1 MEVETSAGVARERI
15 RTIGRILL
23 GLFLI
28 GAGIGHWTFAREGF
42 QAQVPPWLPLDK
54 DFVVLASGV
63 VEILLGLAV
72 LVVPNRLFGLP
83 ARAIVGWIAAA
94 FFVAIFPGNISQ
106 LVTSIQE
113 NGVADSVGLVV
124 RLFFQPLLVAWA
136 LWSTGAWRAWRQWV
150 AERRATAPP
159 APRA

>member
-1 MEVETSAGVARERI
+1 VETQPGVGQRRI
-15 RTIGRILL
+15 RTIGRVLL

-28 GAGIGHWTFAREGF
+28 GAGVSHLTVLREAF

-72 LVVPNRLFGLP
+72 LLTPLQFRSWRS
-83 ARAIVGWIAAA
+83 RAIVGWIVAA

-106 LVTSIQE
+106 LVTSVE
-113 NGVADSVGLVV
+113 TVGLDDSIHLVV

-136 LWSTGAWRAWRQWV
+136 LWSTGAWTAWREWV
-150 AERRATAPP
+150 RARRS
-159 APRA
+159 